1 MDLIKKLFVF
11 AAFVLFVSCDED
23 PVNPW
28 NPNWDGPGQDTTQ
41 TEKPDTTDTPVP
53 PLDPEKKEA
62 KARMVW
68 IDAAANFK
76 DYANDKDRIAQ
87 DMARIKETGF
97 TGVIVDV
104 RPTNSGVLFNSSTE
118 PALKRVDA
126 WVTGGYKW
134 LQRTASFD
142 YLQAFI
148 DAGEEVGLD
157 VFASINTMIG
167 GCLCPYGLGEDGI
180 LYNDP
185 DKKSW
190 ATVINTADGLVNSLY
205 LEDSGARFL
214 NPANDEVVEYLLSLL
229 ADLAAYDIDGI
240 ILDRCRYDD
249 YELQSDFSDVSRKK
263 FEEYIGEEVKNW
275 PSDIF
280 APGVED
286 IDNPATTM
294 QRKWMEFRAKNIHDF
309 IEKASEKVHS
319 VNPDIRFGAYVGA
332 WYSSYYYSGVNWAS
346 PNYNARNSYTWAS
359 EDYNRYGYADHCDI
373 MIIGAYASTKSIYG
387 SSEWTMEGFCKRA
400 QTLFADDV
408 PFIGGPDIGNSSG
421 FPDGGQ
427 GHLMPDIVDA
437 CINASTEGMFFFD
450 LCHIKMYDYWDDIKK
465 AFDQYLETL

>member
-28 NPNWDGPGQDTTQ
+28 NPNWNGPGQDTTQ

-53 PLDPEKKEA
+53 PLDPENKEA

-76 DYANDKDRIAQ
+76 DYANDKGRIAQ

-180 LYNDP
+180 LYNVQQQLFP
-185 DKKSW
+185 SPSKALSHHP
-190 ATVINTADGLVNSLY
+190 LY
-205 LEDSGARFL
+205 
-214 NPANDEVVEYLLSLL
+214 P
-229 ADLAAYDIDGI
+229 
-240 ILDRCRYDD
+240 
-249 YELQSDFSDVSRKK
+249 
-263 FEEYIGEEVKNW
+263 
-275 PSDIF
+275 
-280 APGVED
+280 
-286 IDNPATTM
+286 
-294 QRKWMEFRAKNIHDF
+294 
-309 IEKASEKVHS
+309 HS
-319 VNPDIRFGAYVGA
+319 
-332 WYSSYYYSGVNWAS
+332 
-346 PNYNARNSYTWAS
+346 
-359 EDYNRYGYADHCDI
+359 
-373 MIIGAYASTKSIYG
+373 
-387 SSEWTMEGFCKRA
+387 A
-400 QTLFADDV
+400 Q
-408 PFIGGPDIGNSSG
+408 
-421 FPDGGQ
+421 
-427 GHLMPDIVDA
+427 
-437 CINASTEGMFFFD
+437 
-450 LCHIKMYDYWDDIKK
+450 
-465 AFDQYLETL
+465 